1 MRSKYYANARRRL
14 IKIYIGSFIIWVKLF
29 ELTRNRVLFTM
40 CPNLSSVFL
49 MKSSN
54 SVFVWPGNIEAYRAA
69 HFVTNF
75 ELKVYAVLKA

>member
-1 MRSKYYANARRRL
+1 
-14 IKIYIGSFIIWVKLF
+14 
-29 ELTRNRVLFTM
+29 M

-75 ELKVYAVLKA
+75 ELKVYAFLKA